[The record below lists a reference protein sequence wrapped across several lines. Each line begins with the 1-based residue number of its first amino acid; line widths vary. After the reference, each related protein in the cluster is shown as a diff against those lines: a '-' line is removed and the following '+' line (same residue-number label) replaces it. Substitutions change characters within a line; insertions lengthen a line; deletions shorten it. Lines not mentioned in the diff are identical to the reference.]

1 MTRDM
6 REEIRLVDL
15 TTETQFRDALALQKS
30 IWAFEDDTDLLPAR
44 FFVVAVKVGGQ
55 AFGAYS
61 GDKMVAFL
69 LAIPGL
75 KPGGHPYLHSHML
88 GVLPEYRNSGVGRR
102 LKMRQRD
109 NALARGIDLIEWT
122 FDPLE
127 LKNAWFNLEGL
138 GAVIRRYVR
147 NQYGVS
153 SSVLQGGLPTDR
165 CVAEW
170 WIRRERVRPD
180 VIERVRATP
189 VRSQALQEEL
199 ATRFEACFAKGLT
212 AFGVERT
219 GDSIDYLFGVVSF
232 EGVPE

>member
-1 MTRDM
+1 MPA
-6 REEIRLVDL
+6 EEIRIIDL
-15 TTETQFRDALALQKS
+15 TTLDQFHGALLLQKS
-30 IWAFEDDTDLLPAR
+30 IWAFEDDTDLLPHR

-55 AFGAYS
+55 AFGAYE
-61 GDKMVAFL
+61 GDTMVAFL

-75 KPGGHPYLHSHML
+75 KPGGHPYLHSHMM
-88 GVLPEYRNSGVGRR
+88 GVLPDYQNLGLGRR

-109 NALARGIDLIEWT
+109 DALARGIDLIEWT

-147 NQYGVS
+147 NQYGFS
-153 SSVLQGGLPTDR
+153 SSALQSGLPTDR

-170 WIRRERVRPD
+170 WIKKDRFRPA
-180 VIERVRATP
+180 VVERVRATP
-189 VRSQALQEEL
+189 VRSREVQEEL

-219 GDSIDYLFGVVSF
+219 GDSIDYLFGVV
-232 EGVPE
+232 PE